1 MISIKDSHKTAN
13 ERQKDAIQTDYQQNV
28 CSDFSSK
35 EPAKTPN
42 PSYLYNSNGRLD

>member
-13 ERQKDAIQTDYQQNV
+13 ERQKNAIQTDYQQNV
-28 CSDFSSK
+28 SSDFVGK

-42 PSYLYNSNGRLD
+42 PSVL